1 MMDPL
6 QSHNCFSK
14 KKMVAKRKKKDT
26 SVRKSM
32 GRLDDAAHA
41 VILVLWSLLDLC
53 GRHLWKIGAIAKKVN
68 CDWFT
73 VKRAVTDR
81 TPPSLRKKRVPPRLP
96 TASKAAITLRRRR
109 VQYLASLK
117 VTKVGPPPEHY
128 VYSKKQYPS
137 STTIAKELKIRHGT
151 LGANGEPTVSRS
163 TVLRDARAVGLKS
176 KKRSKG
182 PMRKQMDEGH
192 RLAFCRAKLRK
203 PKRVLATLAFSDE
216 KWCNTND
223 HGLPYEFCTPEEQAS
238 RRVYDRYAKS
248 VHIWGCIGI
257 GLKRLIVLPK
267 GSITAATY
275 IHDSLT
281 PSLPDFN
288 GRLFMQDGARP
299 HTAKKTLKFLQTN
312 NVDYIADW
320 PARSPDLNPI
330 ETLWALLARRVGN
343 RLPTDEAELEQFF
356 VEEWNAVPQSAIDV
370 LVKSFAA
377 RCTECVRL
385 NGATINTKL
394 GSKKRSL

>member
-1 MMDPL
+1 
-6 QSHNCFSK
+6 
-14 KKMVAKRKKKDT
+14 MVKAKKKDT
-26 SVRKSM
+26 SVRRSQ
-32 GRLDDAAHA
+32 GRMDDAAHA

-53 GRHLWKIGAIAKKVN
+53 GHHLWTIGGIAAKVN
-68 CDWFT
+68 CDWVT
-73 VKRAVTDR
+73 VRRAIANR
-81 TPPSLRKKRVPPRLP
+81 TPPSHRKKKAPPRLP
-96 TASKAAITLRRRR
+96 TAARAAIALRRRR
-109 VQYLASLK
+109 VHYLASLK
-117 VTKVGPPPEHY
+117 VTKVGPAPEHY
-128 VYSKKQYPS
+128 VYKKKMFPS
-137 STTIAKELKIRHGT
+137 CTTIAKELNIRHGT
-151 LGANGEPTVSRS
+151 LGLNGKPTVSRS
-163 TVLRDARAVGLKS
+163 TVLRDTRAVGLKS

-182 PMRKQMDEGH
+182 PMRKQMDEGQ

-223 HGLPYEFCTPEEQAS
+223 HGLPFEFCTPKEQAS

-281 PSLPDFN
+281 PSLPALN

-299 HTAKKTLKFLQTN
+299 HTAKKTTNFLQRN
-312 NVDYIADW
+312 NIAYLDDW

-330 ETLWALLARRVGN
+330 ETLWALLSRRVGN

-356 VEEWNAVPQSAIDV
+356 VEEWNAIPQSEIDV
-370 LVKSFAA
+370 LVNSFAA
-377 RCTECVRL
+377 RCSECVRVK
-385 NGATINTKL
+385 GATIHTKL
-394 GSKKRSL
+394 GSKKQSR